1 ISAVEDLSLSHLILI
16 QLASKRF
23 SLRVTFKFVIPGY
36 SRIPFLQSPDCF
48 ANGLIFNK
56 IAFFYPL
63 PQFPHIEKKPFLL
76 FMPDGLVLV
85 SAPASYTDRTT
96 RLSRFYLCDVVLL

>member
-1 ISAVEDLSLSHLILI
+1 MDTPVEQCVFDGHPMSAGEDLSLSRLILS

-23 SLRVTFKFVIPGY
+23 SLRVTFKFVIPGF
-36 SRIPFLQSPDCF
+36 SRIPCLQSPDRF
-48 ANGLIFNK
+48 ADGLIFNT

-76 FMPDGLVLV
+76 FIPDGLVL
-85 SAPASYTDRTT
+85 
-96 RLSRFYLCDVVLL
+96 C